1 MKDAQ
6 TGGESHSLQIDR
18 EVLTACIAALRPVL
32 KSRPA
37 A

>member
-18 EVLTACIAALRPVL
+18 EALTACIAALRPG
-32 KSRPA
+32 
-37 A
+37 